1 MGRIQAS
8 LFHGIRDVKIINYHI
23 IFADARKTVLSLVPA
38 CKSAIIKKPTMLEY
52 KAYLKEKILERLKDQ
67 YPLEPSK
74 LEIGYSP
81 QQKFGDLS
89 LAFPFQLAKKLKRQ
103 PRELTLEI
111 IPLLSSIE
119 GVEKIE
125 AAGAG
130 YINLFLDKKN
140 IFFRQLRALDQT
152 DLSPEEE
159 KIIIEHTNINP
170 NKAAHIGHLRNAC
183 LGDTLARCQKYK
195 GETVEVQNYI
205 DDTGV
210 QVADVVFGF
219 MDLEKMSLPQ
229 IKEIQDKFDYYCW
242 DLYARVSPYF
252 ESHPDAEHRR
262 SEILKKIEK
271 GENPEY
277 EIAFYVSRQIIKA
290 HLQTMRRI
298 GVTYDMLPCEST
310 ILQLKFW
317 EKAFSLLKEKKAITF
332 VSDGANKDC
341 WVMGLE
347 DEAEKEKIIVRSD
360 GTVTYVGKDIA
371 YQLWKFGLLEKDFY
385 YEPFIEENGKT
396 IWISTNASKHKAPPF
411 GKGSKVYNVI
421 DSRQAYL
428 QKVVVQGLKSLK
440 YPAQAEKSIHFFYEM
455 VGLSPKSLKEL
466 DLSIPEEDREKN
478 FLEVSGRKGLGVKAD
493 DLLDRLEEKAQAEVE
508 KRNPDLPTDFKK
520 ETAQNIA
527 VGALRYFML
536 KFARNSL
543 IVFDFEEALNFEGET
558 GPYLQY
564 TLVRINSIF
573 RKLKEREGFED
584 KDLQALLSIEEIPLE
599 VLPEK
604 ELADFWDV
612 VFYASQIEEEVL
624 HSIRSLEFSHLAKYS
639 FNLSQKFN
647 AYYHQYSI
655 LAEKNKDVKNIRI
668 LTIFYIKEVLQRALS
683 LMGIPQPELM

>member
-1 MGRIQAS
+1 MIELKAS
-8 LFHGIRDVKIINYHI
+8 
-23 IFADARKTVLSLVPA
+23 
-38 CKSAIIKKPTMLEY
+38 
-52 KAYLKEKILERLKDQ
+52 LKEKILKKLKKK
-67 YPLEPSK
+67 YPLKASE
-74 LEIGYSP
+74 LDIGYSP
-81 QQKFGDLS
+81 QQKFGDLA

-103 PRELTLEI
+103 PRELALEI
-111 IPLLSSIE
+111 IPLLLPLE
-119 GVEKIE
+119 GVVKAE

-140 IFFRQLRALDQT
+140 FFSRQLHTLDRT
-152 DLSPEEE
+152 DLSSEED

-183 LGDTLARCQKYK
+183 LGDTLARCQRYK
-195 GETVEVQNYI
+195 GERVEVQNYI

-219 MDLEKMSLPQ
+219 MDLEQMNLSQ
-229 IKEIQDKFDYYCW
+229 IKKIKEKFDYYCW
-242 DLYARVSPYF
+242 DLYARVSSYF
-252 ESHPDAEHRR
+252 ESHPDAEKRR
-262 SEILKKIEK
+262 SEILKKIEEGK
-271 GENPEY
+271 NPEY
-277 EIAFYVSRQIIKA
+277 EIGFYLSRQIIKA

-310 ILQLKFW
+310 ILHLKFW
-317 EKAFSLLKEKKAITF
+317 EKAFSLLKGKKAISF
-332 VSDGANKDC
+332 VKDGINKDC

-347 DEAEKEKIIVRSD
+347 EEAEKEKIIVRSD

-371 YQLWKFGLLEKDFY
+371 YQLWKFGLLGKDFY
-385 YEPFIEENGKT
+385 YEPFTEENGRT
-396 IWISTNASKHKAPPF
+396 IWISTNASTHKAPPF

-428 QKVVVQGLKSLK
+428 QKIVVQGLKSLN
-440 YPAQAEKSIHFFYEM
+440 YLTQAEKSIHFYYEM
-455 VGLSPKSLKEL
+455 VALSPKSLKEL
-466 DLSIPEEDREKN
+466 DLSISEEDKGKD

-493 DLLDRLEEKAQAEVE
+493 DLLDRLEDKALAEVE
-508 KRNPDLPTDFKK
+508 KRNPELPAALKK
-520 ETAQNIA
+520 ETAHNIA

-573 RKLKEREGFED
+573 RKLKEREGFDE
-584 KDLQALLSIEEIPLE
+584 KDLQALLSSEDFPVEALH
-599 VLPEK
+599 EK
-604 ELADFWDV
+604 ELSDFWDV
-612 VFYASQIEEEVL
+612 VFYASQLEEEVL
-624 HSIRSLEFSHLAKYS
+624 HSIYSLEFSHLAKYA

-647 AYYHQYSI
+647 AYYHLYSI
-655 LAEKNKDVKNIRI
+655 LAEKNKDIKDIRI
-668 LTIFYIKEVLQRALS
+668 LTIFYIKEVLHSALS

>member
-1 MGRIQAS
+1 MIELKAS
-8 LFHGIRDVKIINYHI
+8 
-23 IFADARKTVLSLVPA
+23 
-38 CKSAIIKKPTMLEY
+38 
-52 KAYLKEKILERLKDQ
+52 LKEKILEKLKKQ
-67 YPLEPSK
+67 YPLKASE

-81 QQKFGDLS
+81 QQKFGDLA

-103 PRELTLEI
+103 PRELALEI
-111 IPLLSSIE
+111 IPLLLPME
-119 GVEKIE
+119 GIVKAE

-140 IFFRQLRALDQT
+140 FFSRQLHTLDRT
-152 DLSPEEE
+152 DLSSEEN

-195 GETVEVQNYI
+195 GENVEVQNYI

-219 MDLEKMSLPQ
+219 MDLEKKTLSR
-229 IKEIQDKFDYYCW
+229 IKEIKEKFDYYCW
-242 DLYARVSPYF
+242 DLYARVSSYF
-252 ESHPDAEHRR
+252 ESHPDAEKRR
-262 SEILKKIEK
+262 SEILKKIEEGK
-271 GENPEY
+271 NPEY
-277 EIAFYVSRQIIKA
+277 EIAFFISRQIIKA

-310 ILQLKFW
+310 ILHLKFW
-317 EKAFSLLKEKKAITF
+317 EKAFSLLKGKKVISF
-332 VSDGANKDC
+332 VKDGINKDC

-347 DEAEKEKIIVRSD
+347 EEAEKEKIIVRSD

-371 YQLWKFGLLEKDFY
+371 YQLWKFGLLEKDFF
-385 YEPFIEENGKT
+385 YEPFIEENGRT
-396 IWISTNASKHKAPPF
+396 IWISTDKPAHKAPTF

-428 QKVVVQGLKSLK
+428 QKIVVQGLKSLK
-440 YPAQAEKSIHFFYEM
+440 YLAQAEKSIHFSYEM
-455 VGLSPKSLKEL
+455 VALSPKSLKEL
-466 DLSIPEEDREKN
+466 DLIVSDEDKEKD

-493 DLLDRLEEKAQAEVE
+493 DLLDRLEDKALNEVE
-508 KRNPDLPTDFKK
+508 KRNPELPADQKK
-520 ETAQNIA
+520 ETAHKIA

-573 RKLKEREGFED
+573 RKLKEREGFDE
-584 KDLQALLSIEEIPLE
+584 KDLQALLSSGDLPLE
-599 VLPEK
+599 VLHEK
-604 ELADFWDV
+604 ELSDFWDV
-612 VFYASQIEEEVL
+612 VFYAAQLEEEVL
-624 HSIRSLEFSHLAKYS
+624 RSIHSLEFSHLAKYS

-647 AYYHQYSI
+647 AYYHLYSI